1 MFETIFSV
9 FRTKESDELN
19 AFFVGRAVSIK
30 PDFFQHIDSLDV
42 PKNGWCVKSVNG
54 KMATL
59 VLANGKPGK
68 LFIETKYLKG
78 E

>member
-1 MFETIFSV
+1 MFDAIFSV
-9 FRTKESDELN
+9 FKAKESEELN

-30 PDFFQHIDSLDV
+30 HEFYQHIDSLDT
-42 PKNGWCVKSVNG
+42 PKYGWCVKTVTG